1 MKFFSARRALSAGVV
16 AAASVAAFAVP
27 SAASAALPGHCK
39 GTSTEG
45 AGSSFQLEAEEL
57 FRKGFNAN
65 KSVGCVGVGSP
76 EITKYRSV
84 GSGAGYK
91 EWAVKELYGT
101 VGFVGTDNTV
111 NAAEKAVVEGQVD
124 EGKTSSMLTIPL
136 LQGAEA
142 IVVNVPTG
150 CTANS
155 KVAAG
160 RLGINQKTLEGI
172 YEGTVTKW
180 SEILGTAAGQENTG
194 NELTGAECKPE
205 EDAIIPVVR
214 ADGSGT
220 THIFKKFLFQINGAS
235 FAIEGGGEQT
245 WGELAE
251 GASSTK
257 WPTAAGVFHPAETT
271 NTGVLKAVAEK
282 PGSIGYADLAQA
294 RNPANGG
301 FTGQSASRFWTVLE
315 SERSEKTTSKGIK
328 IKSKYKDP
336 STDGDSATTAES
348 NCKKTEFSNGK
359 GSFPPPSVSAPWNE
373 VGAKQFSKS
382 YALCG
387 LTYVFALSNYS
398 AYASHGG
405 NAEEAQTARDYI
417 AYATSKKGGAKE
429 IKGHDYAAL
438 PKSLIEKAEE
448 GVTSIED

>member
-1 MKFFSARRALSAGVV
+1 MKFLTARRALSAGVV

-57 FRKGFNAN
+57 FRKGFNTS
-65 KSVGCVGVGSP
+65 KSAGCVGVGAP
-76 EITKYRSV
+76 EITKYRSI

-91 EWAVKELYGT
+91 EWAVKEFYGT
-101 VGFVGTDNTV
+101 VGFVGTDNTA

-124 EGKTSSMLTIPL
+124 EGKTSKMLTVPL
-136 LQGAEA
+136 VQGSEA

-155 KVAAG
+155 KVAPG
-160 RLGINQKTLEGI
+160 RLGMNQKTLEGI
-172 YEGTVTKW
+172 YDGSVKNW
-180 SEILGTAAGQENTG
+180 GEIVSQENTG
-194 NELTGAECKPE
+194 NELTGEGCKPA
-205 EDAIIPVVR
+205 EDAITPVVR
-214 ADGSGT
+214 QDGSGT

-235 FAIEGGGEQT
+235 FPIEGGGEQT

-251 GASSTK
+251 GSSSTK
-257 WPTAAGVFHPAETT
+257 WPTAAGVFHPAEAT

-294 RNPANGG
+294 RNPVNGG

-315 SERSEKTTSKGIK
+315 SERSEKTTSKGVK
-328 IKSKYKDP
+328 VKSKYKDP
-336 STDGDSATTAES
+336 STNEDSSATAES

-359 GSFPPPSVSAPWNE
+359 GSFPPPSVSSPWNE

-387 LTYVFALSNYS
+387 LTYVFALSNYT

-405 NAEEAQTARDYI
+405 TAEEAQTARDYI

-438 PKSLIEKAEE
+438 PKQLIEKAEE